1 MKRWVG
7 TIIVTLAVVAGGAFL
22 TWKMTYDQSTVKLH
36 GQTFHMTV
44 LREEDELRKGLSG
57 TDSLPAGEAMLF
69 VFPSDS
75 KWGIWMKDMKYPIDI
90 VWLNANRE
98 VVHLVKDAQPS
109 SYPDTTF
116 TPDKDA
122 RYVIELASGTIERT
136 GISIGDPAGM
146 PSGI

>member
-7 TIIVTLAVVAGGAFL
+7 SILVSLAVIAGGAFL
-22 TWKMTYDQSTVKLH
+22 VWKMSYDQSTVKLH
-36 GQTFHMTV
+36 GATFHMTV
-44 LREEDELRKGLSG
+44 LREKDELRKGLSG
-57 TDSLPAGEAMLF
+57 TDSLPQNEAMVF

-90 VWLNANRE
+90 VWLNSDRK
-98 VVHLVKDAQPS
+98 VVYLVKNAQPS
-109 SYPDTTF
+109 SYPSTTF
-116 TPDKDA
+116 TPDEGA

-136 GISIGDPAGM
+136 GIRVGDLAGM